1 VTHWAPLLQTQIV
14 RRATQPAGVPGHWAN
29 GAIEDPIRIAREVIG
44 DRAWTLRNR
53 TRLNLLL
60 DLVRLRINKLD
71 SQAAYAT
78 AIRKHLDATGG
89 ARFTRPRSLTRT
101 TRTVGGSTRCGRDSG
116 VSRSA
121 TFALPTG
128 DRASSGPT
136 ASAA

>member
-89 ARFTRPRSLTRT
+89 RPIHTAAIADQDDAHGRRVYSLRS
-101 TRTVGGSTRCGRDSG
+101 
-116 VSRSA
+116 
-121 TFALPTG
+121 
-128 DRASSGPT
+128 
-136 ASAA
+136 